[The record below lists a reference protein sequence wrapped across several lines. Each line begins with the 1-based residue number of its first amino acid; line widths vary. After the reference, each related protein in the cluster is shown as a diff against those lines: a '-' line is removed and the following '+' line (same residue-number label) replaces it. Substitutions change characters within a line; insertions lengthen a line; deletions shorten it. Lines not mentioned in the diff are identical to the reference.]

1 MPVRKEGRS
10 SNPKLKETDPGKC
23 LPACA
28 WLIDWQEPTGTSQ
41 FTTCLPGVAVPVE
54 CGVVKNV
61 VPWIWTL
68 RSGFKQMR
76 VPVQSKVNL

>member
-41 FTTCLPGVAVPVE
+41 FTTCLPGVAH
-54 CGVVKNV
+54 
-61 VPWIWTL
+61 
-68 RSGFKQMR
+68 
-76 VPVQSKVNL
+76 